1 MGMNTLAFTAPMH
14 DRFFAID
21 ADCVPLT
28 DAIDET
34 LGMRW
39 LELVAKSGTPTLLSV
54 PASYLN
60 GERKAIIRDAFR
72 RASQPQPTARP
83 LDWHE
88 TTCPAVWKLGEET
101 KHFDWTEPCGIL
113 TGSI

>member
-1 MGMNTLAFTAPMH
+1 MPSTKRSACAGWSLWQKAAHP
-14 DRFFAID
+14 
-21 ADCVPLT
+21 
-28 DAIDET
+28 
-34 LGMRW
+34 
-39 LELVAKSGTPTLLSV
+39 LLSV